1 MKTRIIYIIGIVLP
15 TLLVMASCN
24 SIKNLKTAVEYDK
37 EANFDSYGSYKFDK
51 ELSYSDT
58 HDNYSGQ
65 NQRAFENAI
74 HDQLRKKGLEE
85 TETPNLHVNFFVV
98 DTQESK
104 SITHTSYRNQRYGGM
119 AHVDT
124 YIKEYE
130 LGTLVIDLVDVS
142 SKKLVWRG
150 LANGVITGKQKDMQ
164 RTINEAVKAIL
175 SKYPPRK

>member
-1 MKTRIIYIIGIVLP
+1 MKTRNIYLIGILLP
-15 TLLVMASCN
+15 TLLILGSCN

-37 EANFDSYGSYKFDK
+37 QANFSTYESYKFDK

-58 HDNYSGQ
+58 HDNYSSQ
-65 NQRAFENAI
+65 NQRTFENAI
-74 HDQLRKKGLEE
+74 HDQLKKKGLEE

-98 DTQESK
+98 DTQESQ

-142 SKKLVWRG
+142 ANKLVWRG
-150 LANGVITGKQKDMQ
+150 LANGIITGKQDDMEK
-164 RTINEAVKAIL
+164 TINEAVKAIL
-175 SKYPPRK
+175 SKYPPKI

>member
-1 MKTRIIYIIGIVLP
+1 MKTRNIYLIGIWLP
-15 TLLVMASCN
+15 TLLILGSCN

-37 EANFDSYGSYKFDK
+37 QANFNAYESYKFDK
-51 ELSYSDT
+51 ELSYSDI
-58 HDNYSGQ
+58 HDNYSSQ

-74 HDQLRKKGLEE
+74 HDQLKKKGLEE

-98 DTQESK
+98 DTQESQ

-142 SKKLVWRG
+142 TNKLVWRG
-150 LANGVITGKQKDMQ
+150 LANGIITGKQDDMEK
-164 RTINEAVKAIL
+164 TINEAVKAVL
-175 SKYPPRK
+175 SKYPPKG

>member
-1 MKTRIIYIIGIVLP
+1 MKRAIYLVSIILPVFLVL
-15 TLLVMASCN
+15 ASCN

-37 EANFDSYGSYKFDK
+37 QANFASYNSYKFDK

-58 HDNYSGQ
+58 HDNYSSE
-65 NQRAFENAI
+65 NQRTFENAI
-74 HDQLRKKGLEE
+74 HDQLRRKGLEE
-85 TETPNLHVNFFVV
+85 TETPNLYVNFFVV

-104 SITHTSYRNQRYGGM
+104 SITHTSYRSQRYGGM
-119 AHVDT
+119 SHVDT
-124 YIKEYE
+124 YIKNYE
-130 LGTLVIDLVDVS
+130 LGTLVIDLIDVS

-164 RTINEAVKAIL
+164 RTINEAVRAIL

>member
-1 MKTRIIYIIGIVLP
+1 MKTRITYLVRVVLP
-15 TLLVMASCN
+15 AFLVMASCN
-24 SIKNLKTAVEYDK
+24 SIKNLKTAVEYDQQ
-37 EANFDSYGSYKFDK
+37 ANFNSYASYKFDK

-58 HDNYSGQ
+58 HDNYSSQ
-65 NQRAFENAI
+65 NQRTFENAI
-74 HDQLRKKGLEE
+74 HDQLQKKGLEE
-85 TETPNLHVNFFVV
+85 TETPNLQVNFFVV

-142 SKKLVWRG
+142 NKKLVWRG
-150 LANGVITGKQKDMQ
+150 LANGVITGKQQDMDK
-164 RTINEAVKAIL
+164 TIKEAVRAIL
-175 SKYPPRK
+175 SKYPPKE

>member
-1 MKTRIIYIIGIVLP
+1 MKTRIYYIMAILLPAVLF
-15 TLLVMASCN
+15 TTSCN

-37 EANFDSYGSYKFDK
+37 QANFGSYNSYKFDK

-58 HDNYSGQ
+58 HDNYSSQ

-74 HDQLRKKGLEE
+74 HDQLQKKGLEE

-130 LGTLVIDLVDVS
+130 LGTLVIDLIDVTN
-142 SKKLVWRG
+142 KKLVWRG
-150 LANGVITGKQKDMQ
+150 LANGVITGKQKDMDK
-164 RTINEAVKAIL
+164 TIKEAVRAIL
-175 SKYPPRK
+175 SKYPPAK